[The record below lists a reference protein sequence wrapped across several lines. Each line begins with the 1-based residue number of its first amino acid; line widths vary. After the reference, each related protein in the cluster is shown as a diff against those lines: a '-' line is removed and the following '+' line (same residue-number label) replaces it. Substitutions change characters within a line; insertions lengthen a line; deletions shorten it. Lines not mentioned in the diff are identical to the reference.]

1 MDERA
6 GRVVRVT
13 DEEGLADA
21 LAVRH
26 EVFVEGQDV
35 PEDLEYDEWDED
47 DRTVHLVAY
56 AGDQGGGGPESGP
69 ALEPGEPVGA
79 ARLRPSHGGVGKVQ
93 RVAVREA
100 VRGGGW
106 GRRLM
111 DELEAAARE
120 AGYGRLELD
129 AQTHAVGFY
138 ERLDYRV
145 TSEEEF
151 LDAGIPHLAMAKDL

>member
-1 MDERA
+1 MSE
-6 GRVVRVT
+6 RVVRVDT
-13 DEEGLADA
+13 DEALSDA

-35 PEDLEYDEWDED
+35 PEDLEYDEWDDD
-47 DRTVHLVAY
+47 DRTVHFVAY
-56 AGDQGGGGPESGP
+56 AGSDGGTDG
-69 ALEPGEPVGA
+69 ARPVGA
-79 ARLRPSHGGVGKVQ
+79 ARLRPYREGVGKVQ

-100 VRGGGW
+100 VQGEGW

-111 DELEAAARE
+111 DELEAV
-120 AGYGRLELD
+120 AGAEGYERLELD

-138 ERLDYRV
+138 ERLGYHV

-151 LDAGIPHLAMAKDL
+151 LDAGIPHLAMAKALRNC